1 MTKEFES
8 GTGMLF
14 ARHPDPIVLVNEKG
28 SLMEV
33 NEAFVN
39 HYLENSKDFRRMK
52 IQEVFQWDKW
62 DSVFTRGDKPS
73 VYEWIKQ
80 GPDKDKLFLK
90 LTVIPSGEIS
100 TDHTYFIVIS
110 DVTDQKQIEQE
121 FQHISATL
129 QMIET
134 NSSDFITV
142 LDINGIVKYASAS
155 YSKIFGRSHTEILD
169 HHAFEFVHPDDIPF
183 LQDRLKESFAGYIY
197 WLPIEFR
204 YLHQDGHWVYTD
216 ARATPIE
223 TKDGI
228 SQITLFARDISHR
241 KKLDNLI
248 HHMAYHDSLTGLP
261 NRLFLR
267 EQLGQML
274 ERKEKTNSVSV
285 LFIDLDG
292 FKNVNDTL
300 GHSSGDLLLKEMGNR
315 LNQLLPPN
323 GFLARMGGDEFIILL
338 DQSKNPQETQIMA
351 DRVLQLFESSF
362 FIEETEIYLTASIGI
377 SMYPQNG
384 DSVEELIRTSDIA
397 LYKAKN
403 AGKNRYMLFD

>member
-1 MTKEFES
+1 
-8 GTGMLF
+8 MLF
-14 ARHPDPIVLVNEKG
+14 ARHPEPIVYVDEKG
-28 SLMEV
+28 NLIEV
-33 NEAFVN
+33 NEAFTN
-39 HYLENSKDFRRMK
+39 HYLKNYMEFRSMK
-52 IQEVFQWDKW
+52 IQEMFPWDEW
-62 DSVFTRGDKPS
+62 NSVFTSGDKSS

-80 GPDKDKLFLK
+80 EPDKGKLALK
-90 LTVIPSGEIS
+90 FTVIPSGEVS
-100 TDHTYFIVIS
+100 SENTYFVIIA
-110 DVTDQKQIEQE
+110 DVTGLKQLEQE

-129 QMIET
+129 QMIES
-134 NSSDFITV
+134 NSSDLITV
-142 LDINGIVKYASAS
+142 LDSNGIVKYASAS
-155 YSKIFGRSHTEILD
+155 YSKIFGRSHTEILN
-169 HHAFEFVHPDDIPF
+169 HHAFEFVHPDDIPY
-183 LQDRLKESFAGYIY
+183 LRDRLKESFAGYIY

-216 ARATPIE
+216 VRATPIE

-241 KKLDNLI
+241 KKLDHLI
-248 HHMAYHDSLTGLP
+248 QHMAYHDSLTGLP

-267 EQLGQML
+267 ERLGQML
-274 ERKEKTNSVSV
+274 ERKEETNSISV

-315 LNQLLPPN
+315 LNQLLPSN

-338 DQSKNPQETQIMA
+338 DLSKNLQETQNFA
-351 DRVLQLFESSF
+351 ERVLELFASPF
-362 FIEETEIYLTASIGI
+362 FIEETEVYLTASIGI

-403 AGKNRYMLFD
+403 AGKNRYVPFE